1 MRFAARNSTAHRVE
15 TGARQNKLWIQFTVP
30 ALSTSSVVPLLY
42 GSASNTP
49 ISCLQQVGKRHG
61 EASRSLKVSQKYMSD
76 HAPLTE
82 APASTPALAARQE
95 RRQMRRAG
103 ISLQIRLRSADFNDG
118 NFEEVRTTLN
128 ASRKAI

>member
-15 TGARQNKLWIQFTVP
+15 TGVLDKINFGSSLQYP
-30 ALSTSSVVPLLY
+30 PLSTPSVVPLLY

-61 EASRSLKVSQKYMSD
+61 EASRSLKVSQKYISD

-82 APASTPALAARQE
+82 APASTPSLAPRQE
-95 RRQMRRAG
+95 RTQIPPTG
-103 ISLQIRLRSADFNDG
+103 TSLQIPPP
-118 NFEEVRTTLN
+118 TTHFHN
-128 ASRKAI
+128 A